1 MRVQRFYTWENQVS
15 LEYKCISSTS
25 AEKTHS
31 PKSGWIEAEKVTK
44 YSFPHPLCLCRASL
58 CFQFV
63 ILSQFRDFL
72 NCRKLPKLRHF
83 LVLSPLRQAT
93 PEVLSRAG
101 MDLFLLLTPI
111 GTVQIT
117 STRQNALPL
126 PRSRVSIFKLPN
138 QEWCLGSLVP
148 GALASVTASASALP
162 SFPFPERILVL
173 GCSLHNHIPLLPR
186 EVVTSSLL
194 LSSQI
199 QLLCL
204 RHIWNPC

>member
-1 MRVQRFYTWENQVS
+1 MPLQGKPLFPVCFFKSIQGFSELQ
-15 LEYKCISSTS
+15 
-25 AEKTHS
+25 KTAQIKAFS
-31 PKSGWIEAEKVTK
+31 CSVTTETGNT
-44 YSFPHPLCLCRASL
+44 CL
-58 CFQFV
+58 
-63 ILSQFRDFL
+63 
-72 NCRKLPKLRHF
+72 
-83 LVLSPLRQAT
+83 
-93 PEVLSRAG
+93 LSRAG
-101 MDLFLLLTPI
+101 MDLFLLSTPI
-111 GTVQIT
+111 GTVPIT

-126 PRSRVSIFKLPN
+126 PRSRISVSKLPN

-173 GCSLHNHIPLLPR
+173 GCSLHNHIPLVPR

-204 RHIWNPC
+204 RHI